1 MVQGRNL
8 STGGALPFV
17 PPVQGRVEAQWHVP
31 DVVGTTG
38 GFVAGGMRTVFR
50 QNRTDAGSDFTP
62 PPPGYVLL
70 DASARTTVLDGKV
83 QVGLEVKN
91 LLNQRYRDSMSLL
104 RFFADQ
110 PGREIW
116 LRLSV
121 SLDSDDN
128 T

>member
-1 MVQGRNL
+1 
-8 STGGALPFV
+8 LPPSCFV
-17 PPVQGRVEAQWHVP
+17 PWPH
-31 DVVGTTG
+31 
-38 GFVAGGMRTVFR
+38 
-50 QNRTDAGSDFTP
+50 FTP

-121 SLDSDDN
+121 SLDSDD
-128 T
+128 TT